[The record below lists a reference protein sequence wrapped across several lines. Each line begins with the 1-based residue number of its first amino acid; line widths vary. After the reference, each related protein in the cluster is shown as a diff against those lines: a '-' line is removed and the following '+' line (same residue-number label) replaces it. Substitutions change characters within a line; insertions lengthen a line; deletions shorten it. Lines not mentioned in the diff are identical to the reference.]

1 MKIKY
6 LLCHER
12 NMNRFFVERG
22 RHLSGLANIPTVHQP
37 EPGADLEK
45 EILQR
50 ISDEGPEETDRG
62 GEVNT
67 VVDEGE
73 RSAASDVL
81 PLSSRGAAYNDDKMI
96 GGSGLDWEGSC
107 SHSYHL
113 LSVKVSRFSVVISRV
128 SPSQCRV
135 SPR

>member
-1 MKIKY
+1 MASPTFLQSISQ
-6 LLCHER
+6 
-12 NMNRFFVERG
+12 N
-22 RHLSGLANIPTVHQP
+22 LALTWRRR
-37 EPGADLEK
+37 L
-45 EILQR
+45 LQR
-50 ISDEGPEETDRG
+50 ISDERPEETDRG

-96 GGSGLDWEGSC
+96 GGSRLDWEGSC

-113 LSVKVSRFSVVISRV
+113 LSVKDLEASFTCTIYYI
-128 SPSQCRV
+128 PYTIYYM
-135 SPR
+135 